1 MTTSKPTS
9 LNSLDQQKIQKHSV
23 FSNIDLFKQEVLA
36 HKQNKQQILT
46 GLEMHGSPPDFKINQ
61 PEQEDNHRV
70 KFPQTQDVDSLSYTV
85 LVNQQLSARESLVK
99 DRESDELAQ
108 VYINISET
116 KTRAISSE
124 SVVFP

>member
-1 MTTSKPTS
+1 MTTSKPTF
-9 LNSLDQQKIQKHSV
+9 LTILDQQKIQERSV

-116 KTRAISSE
+116 KTRAI
-124 SVVFP
+124 

>member
-23 FSNIDLFKQEVLA
+23 FSNIDLFKQ
-36 HKQNKQQILT
+36 QIST
-46 GLEMHGSPPDFKINQ
+46 GLKMHGSPPDFKINQ